1 MAHNEV
7 PVDLMILAYI
17 IAMNL
22 GQLWE
27 IFRRFRGINLTER
40 RKTPLEAVINCF
52 EAILKLLA
60 QPCGSEW
67 SYSR

>member
-7 PVDLMILAYI
+7 PVDLMILAFI
-17 IAMNL
+17 IAMIL
-22 GQLWE
+22 SQLWE

-52 EAILKLLA
+52 EAILKVLGELR
-60 QPCGSEW
+60 GS
-67 SYSR
+67 